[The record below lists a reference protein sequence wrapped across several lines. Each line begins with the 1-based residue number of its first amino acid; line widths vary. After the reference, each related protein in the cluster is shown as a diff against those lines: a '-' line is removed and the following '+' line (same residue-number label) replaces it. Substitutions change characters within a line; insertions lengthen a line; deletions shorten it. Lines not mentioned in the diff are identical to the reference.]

1 MQENHKFTVDV
12 LLCIDVTG
20 DNAPFVDSLKAALPG
35 IGSALLKKIGEDR
48 CLLLRDIRMKI
59 IAFRDFE
66 FTDEEDGTPIETSPF
81 FSLKYHENDLLDWMN
96 GLSVSGG
103 GDLPESSLEALAE
116 AFASPF
122 NERDHDRTAILL
134 FTNALPKPYGTGK
147 DHYSYPKDI
156 PESFDELCHRIE
168 SFQHRVRTLIVG
180 PECEEYRKIADCS
193 RYVQFIPIEQR
204 FPLRIDQTELI
215 RLIDGVACSATPVNL

>member
-48 CLLLRDIRMKI
+48 CLLLRDIRMRI

-147 DHYSYPKDI
+147 EHYAYPKDI
-156 PESFDELCHRIE
+156 PESFEELCRRIE

-180 PECEEYRKIADCS
+180 PQCDEFERIKNCS
-193 RYVQFIPIEQR
+193 RYAQFLPWEKDKVPLVEQKD
-204 FPLRIDQTELI
+204 LVN
-215 RLIDGVACSATPVNL
+215 LIDRIVCTAAPVDL

>member
-20 DNAPFVDSLKAALPG
+20 DNTPFVESFKMAIPG
-35 IGSALLKKIGEDR
+35 IGAALTEKFVEGRFLHIK
-48 CLLLRDIRMKI
+48 DIRVRI

-66 FTDEEDGTPIETSPF
+66 FTGEEDGVPMECSPF
-81 FSLKYHENDLLDWMN
+81 FSLKFDENDLIEWVRNMTA
-96 GLSVSGG
+96 GGG
-103 GDLPESSLEALAE
+103 GDIPECSLEALAE
-116 AFASPF
+116 AYASPF
-122 NERDHDRTAILL
+122 NEREHDRTAILL